1 MSAIL
6 RRMRWELHGIII
18 EGDSDAPAVVAAWA
32 RTFAS
37 RPLVAAEPHLRCRLN
52 LVAAVPTAPPG
63 PPDFSQGELLHYYVT
78 PAGVTAHFPR
88 FGQLYLDLTR
98 GTTDGQI
105 VTEALS
111 TYGVLEDLI
120 AISLSPHLRRR
131 GYFLIHALAAAWQGR
146 ALLLVGGIGAGK
158 TTTGLAL
165 LNAGWQ
171 LLSNDSPMVTAGAQ
185 VLSYPGLLA
194 AYPETW
200 ARFATTQALAQT
212 LPAPAGRQKVLA
224 AAESLWPKVWR
235 EQAPL
240 AAILF
245 PQIEARADHAL
256 EPLTPPDALRR
267 LLPHAVEQWDR
278 PLIAP
283 HLHILRRLVEAAPAY
298 LLRLGPDVHALPAR
312 LAPLCISADS

>member
-6 RRMRWELHGIII
+6 RHMRWKLHGMII
-18 EGDSDAPAVVAAWA
+18 EGDSNAPVVAAAWA

-37 RPLVAAEPHLRCRLN
+37 LPPVSAEPHLRCHLN
-52 LVAAVPTAPPG
+52 LVTTVPSAPPG
-63 PPDFSQGELLHYYVT
+63 APDFHQGNLLHYYVT

-88 FGQLYLDLTR
+88 FGQLYLDLAQ

-105 VTEALS
+105 VAEALS

-131 GYFLIHALAAAWQGR
+131 GYFLIHALAAAWRGR

-158 TTTGLAL
+158 TTTGMAL

-171 LLSNDSPMVTAGAQ
+171 LMSNDSPIVTAAAQ

-200 ARFATTQALAQT
+200 ARFPATQTLAQT
-212 LPAPAGRQKVLA
+212 PPPLAGRQKVLA
-224 AAESLWPKVWR
+224 AAEALWPDVWLA
-235 EQAPL
+235 QAPL

-245 PQIEARADHAL
+245 PQIETRADHAL
-256 EPLTPPDALRR
+256 ELLTAPEALRR

-278 PLIAP
+278 PLVAP
-283 HLHILRRLVEAAPAY
+283 HLTVLRQLVEAAPAY
-298 LLRLGPDVHALPAR
+298 VLRLGPDVHTLPDRLGPLCLPA
-312 LAPLCISADS
+312 A